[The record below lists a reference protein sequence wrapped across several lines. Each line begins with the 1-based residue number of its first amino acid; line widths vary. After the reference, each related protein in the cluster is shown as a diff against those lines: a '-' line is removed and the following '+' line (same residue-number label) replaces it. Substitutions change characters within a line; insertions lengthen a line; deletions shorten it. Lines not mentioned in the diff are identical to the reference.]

1 MLENPPEQRYYT
13 SMDEKQVE
21 RQQRILAKIQEFTL
35 MDDVFMT
42 VAFDNDIPCTQ
53 FVLRIIMEND
63 MLIVKSVKTQ
73 YEIKNL
79 QGRSVRLDVRAEDS
93 TGKIYDIEI
102 QNADSGAGARR
113 ARYNSALMDA
123 GSTVPM
129 MNTESLPETYVIFIT
144 ANDVL
149 AEGLPLY
156 HINRKIEE
164 TNKSFNDGAHIIYVN
179 GSYRGEDAI
188 GSLMHDF
195 SCKKASD
202 IKSGILSD
210 KVRHLKES
218 KKGVGYMCRIMQ
230 DFAKE
235 ERAAERAETKI
246 ELAKKLVKQNKMTLE
261 EIAEITEIPLETV
274 KQLSEDL

>member
-1 MLENPPEQRYYT
+1 
-13 SMDEKQVE
+13 
-21 RQQRILAKIQEFTL
+21 
-35 MDDVFMT
+35 MDDDFMT

-63 MLIVKSVKTQ
+63 MLVVKSVKTQ

-93 TGKIYDIEI
+93 SGKIYDIEI

-123 GSTVPM
+123 GTTVPM
-129 MNTESLPETYVIFIT
+129 MNTENLPETYVIFIT

-149 AEGLPLY
+149 GEELPLY

-164 TNKSFNDGAHIIYVN
+164 TNKSFDDGSHIIYVN
-179 GSYRGEDAI
+179 GSYRGNNAI

-202 IKSGILSD
+202 IKSSVLSE

-218 KKGVGYMCRIMQ
+218 EKGVGYMCRIMQ

-235 ERAAERAETKI
+235 ERAAERAE
-246 ELAKKLVKQNKMTLE
+246 LAKKLLKQNKMTLE

-274 KQLSEDL
+274 KQLSENL